1 MAILPSW
8 YQEVEYIQS
17 TATNPW
23 TYSSTWQLID
33 TWYTHTPNTK
43 VEIDYQFTDTT
54 VQSRLFWVQ
63 IESSSYS
70 TISAYINGSSKWA
83 RAFKDST
90 GDRTTTDVAVDTNR
104 HTFVLDKSSYKI
116 YTNWSQ
122 TYSWTNPNTPTKNWY
137 HTLPLF
143 CAYENTSSAS
153 NKYVQHASAKLY
165 ACKIWDNNVLVRD
178 FVPCYR
184 KSDWEI
190 WLYDLANNQ
199 FYTNAWT
206 GTFIKWARVLP
217 DCRIKRIYLGT
228 DLIWPARWNGYYS
241 DKNREEY
248 QSLVN
253 SIGSI
258 QFIDTGKRFRFKNW
272 VYIWDRTALDFDW
285 TTMRTINLDTLTVTS
300 SKSSTISGK
309 VRYFW
314 NNRILTKM
322 WIADFEWNM
331 ITAFSTTYN
340 SITPWL
346 PWVVWTNSWYDIYKW
361 VVDWD
366 NVTFTKVWTWLTDQ
380 SVWWMFYWRL
390 WAYLIN
396 YHDNSWSGNSSYID
410 PESWAITNFWAWSSS
425 NWRIWI
431 SVSWPDW
438 KLYRKCRR
446 TIWWWLMQKIW
457 TWNEWIVWTSLSTS
471 RNDYWNRWWKFLW
484 NIVSWWMNSSN
495 WTWNWYWSNNYFI
508 ATDWT
513 LTKVQDNAFAYDTN
527 IEAQNWFIDENGR
540 LYPVTFWWWSWVILK
555 TDKTFTNL
563 NWKNPYLWR

>member
-1 MAILPSW
+1 MALPKE
-8 YQEVEYIQS
+8 YQEVEYIES
-17 TATNPW
+17 TATSPW
-23 TYSSTWQLID
+23 SASSSWQYID
-33 TWYTHTPNTK
+33 SLVTINK
-43 VEIDYQFTDTT
+43 DIKIEIDIQFTSTAT
-54 VQSRLFWVQ
+54 QSRLFGCGYDSG
-63 IESSSYS
+63 SSWI
-70 TISAYINGSSKWA
+70 TFEAYINSSTQWA
-83 RAFKDST
+83 RAT
-90 GDRTTTDVAVDTNR
+90 ANWTWNWQTTNVSANTNR
-104 HTFVLDKSSYKI
+104 NKFVLDNSRYIIYNSSWAEVYNATNSATITNSDTWTIPLLARLSKTENKI
-116 YTNWSQ
+116 
-122 TYSWTNPNTPTKNWY
+122 
-137 HTLPLF
+137 
-143 CAYENTSSAS
+143 C
-153 NKYVQHASAKLY
+153 QHSSAKLY
-165 ACKIWDNNVLVRD
+165 WCKIWDNDVLVRD

-184 KSDWEI
+184 KSDNEI

-206 GTFIKWARVLP
+206 GVFIKWARVLP
-217 DCRIKRIYLGT
+217 DCRIKRIYIGT
-228 DLIWPARWNGYYS
+228 DLIWPARWEWYYS

-285 TTMRTINLDTLTVTS
+285 TTMRTINLDTLTIAS
-300 SKSSTISGK
+300 FKSSTISGK

-314 NNRILTKM
+314 DNRILTRM

-346 PWVVWTNSWYDIYKW
+346 PWVVWANSWYDIYKW

-396 YHDNSWSGNSSYID
+396 YHDNSWSGNSSYIN

-446 TIWWWLMQKIW
+446 NIWWWLMQKIW
-457 TWNEWIVWTSLSTS
+457 TWNEWIVWSSLSTN

-540 LYPVTFWWWSWVILK
+540 LYPVTSWWWSWVILK

-563 NWKNPYLWR
+563 SWWNPYLWR